1 MTMFNTRLAAMLFA
15 AAAIVS
21 AQPGPPRQSPIIAA
35 VDTDRD
41 GTVSASE
48 LSGAA
53 RALATLD
60 KNHDGQLTADE
71 FRPQFGGERRGGG
84 PQGNAAGGSED
95 LLKSLMALDANSD
108 GQLSKSEVP
117 ERMQGLFTRGD
128 KNSDGVLSAAEL
140 KTLAGSQRRPEGDG
154 APMDPIRAA
163 LDTDRDGTISTAEL
177 SAASTALAKLDRNGD
192 GVLSADEVRP
202 MRGGMRGGGG
212 RGGNPEEMY
221 KHLLEENDANGDG
234 KLAVSELPERMRQ
247 FLGNADSNKD
257 GFISKEEMMSMRRP
271 ERRREDR

>member
-1 MTMFNTRLAAMLFA
+1 MFNTRLATVLFA
-15 AAAIVS
+15 AAAISS

-35 VDTDRD
+35 VDTDHD
-41 GTVSASE
+41 GTVSAAE

-60 KNHDGQLTADE
+60 KNHDGQLTEDE
-71 FRPQFGGERRGGG
+71 IRPQFGGGRGGGERRG
-84 PQGNAAGGSED
+84 PQGGEGGD
-95 LLKSLMALDANSD
+95 LLKTLMALDANSD
-108 GQLSKSEVP
+108 GQLSKAEVP

-128 KNSDGVLSAAEL
+128 KNSDGVLSADEL
-140 KTLAGSQRRPEGDG
+140 KALAGSQRRPEGEG
-154 APMDPIRAA
+154 PPMDRIRAA
-163 LDTDRDGTISTAEL
+163 LDTDRDGTISAAEL
-177 SAASTALAKLDRNGD
+177 SAAPTALAKLDRNGD
-192 GVLSADEVRP
+192 GMLSADEVRP
-202 MRGGMRGGGG
+202 MRGGMRGG
-212 RGGNPEEMY
+212 GGNPEEMY